1 MPRNRSTLVW
11 SQVFKFLCSFKRRKS
26 EKGTKP
32 TQAERHTT
40 AERRGSADRHFTR
53 TNTTRTT
60 SDLCGVGTAAFEVIH
75 LYGIHQHKNH
85 QRFERTYRRRHEITS
100 PLDQSSKLD
109 QRLHGKEGASREKTG
124 GVEKIS
130 STQELSE
137 IVRSVSE

>member
-1 MPRNRSTLVW
+1 MSICVQLYAFGGYVAETRLLLSAEHDRRKASLSLSQEHTHLQCKVSLVPRNRSTLVW

-60 SDLCGVGTAAFEVIH
+60 VDLRGVGTAAFEVICTG
-75 LYGIHQHKNH
+75 YIST
-85 QRFERTYRRRHEITS
+85 RITR
-100 PLDQSSKLD
+100 D
-109 QRLHGKEGASREKTG
+109 
-124 GVEKIS
+124 
-130 STQELSE
+130 LS
-137 IVRSVSE
+137 VHTVDGTR